1 MAFKTDAVKFVQN
14 KQTFY
19 VTALPVTELERCS
32 VDTWDPHRAAKW
44 KGYQRDVIPDKVR
57 KIANYLERPGAV
69 LPVAGLLN
77 VREAGRLKFSNPS
90 KSYPAAGRLT
100 IPDYTRL
107 WVVDMQHRLE
117 GLKRA
122 AKHFPFTVPVVI
134 AEAMRDID
142 EASQFYVI
150 NTTSKRMD
158 VALTRRLLI
167 EHNRIRD
174 LSDVPA
180 WELKAVKVAMKLNSN
195 AFGDNPWRGRIRE
208 PNAER
213 SKLHVA
219 TEKTFVPSLRWLLGA
234 PETKHASASRLARF
248 LAVYWSAIR
257 GAVPEAFEDPRHHL
271 IQKTTGFVAL
281 HRIAPIVYRRAYAK
295 GGAGA
300 PKRVDRIMRRL
311 ESRGSTFWK
320 RRNPRGA
327 RRFGTGSSGSASLAL
342 YLLSVL
348 GLEQKK

>member
-1 MAFKTDAVKFVQN
+1 VAFTTDAVKFVQN
-14 KQTFY
+14 RQTFY

-32 VDTWDPHRAAKW
+32 VDRWDPHRAAKW

-57 KIANYLERPGAV
+57 KIANYLERPKAIM
-69 LPVAGLLN
+69 PVAGLLN
-77 VREAGRLKFSNPS
+77 VREAGRLKFSSTS
-90 KSYPAAGRLT
+90 KNYPVAGRLT

-122 AKHFPFTVPVVI
+122 AKHFPFSVPVVI

-142 EASQFYVI
+142 EASQFYII

-174 LSDVPA
+174 LSDVPP
-180 WELKAVKVAMKLNSN
+180 WELKAVQVTMKLNSN

-213 SKLHVA
+213 SKLHIA
-219 TEKTFVPSLRWLLGA
+219 TEKSFVPSLRWLLGA
-234 PETKHASASRLARF
+234 PETKRVSARRLASF
-248 LAVYWSAIR
+248 LATYWGAIR
-257 GAVPEAFEDPRHHL
+257 DAVPEAFEDPRHHL
-271 IQKTTGFVAL
+271 IQKTPGFMSL
-281 HRIAPIVYRRAYAK
+281 HRIAPIVYRRAYAR

-300 PKRVDRIMRRL
+300 PRRVERIMRRL
-311 ESRGSTFWK
+311 NSRGASFWK
-320 RRNPRGA
+320 TRNPRGA

-342 YLLSVL
+342 HLLGTL
-348 GLEQKK
+348 GLEQK